1 KDAMAWLR
9 LIANPDDDAA
19 FLRAVAA
26 PKREIGATTLQKLG
40 ELAGS
45 LQLPL
50 ARAAARLDVLKQLA
64 PRPASQLDGFVRL
77 VDGFRARAARE
88 SAAVLCRA
96 VVEES
101 GLLAA
106 LRADCRDEAA
116 FARRRSN
123 LDELAQW
130 LDGSGARAG
139 DLVAQLALLG
149 HADRDEPG
157 NAVRLMSLHAAK
169 GLEFRFVCII
179 GVEDGNLPH
188 AASIEEGRLEE
199 ERRLL
204 YVGITRAKQWL
215 QLSWCKR

>member
-1 KDAMAWLR
+1 
-9 LIANPDDDAA
+9 
-19 FLRAVAA
+19 
-26 PKREIGATTLQKLG
+26 
-40 ELAGS
+40 
-45 LQLPL
+45 
-50 ARAAARLDVLKQLA
+50 
-64 PRPASQLDGFVRL
+64 
-77 VDGFRARAARE
+77 DGFRARAARE

-215 QLSWCKR
+215 QLSWCKRARRFGELVRNAPSPFLDELPPAELYRVGEDERPPEEAKERADVHLARMAALLAD